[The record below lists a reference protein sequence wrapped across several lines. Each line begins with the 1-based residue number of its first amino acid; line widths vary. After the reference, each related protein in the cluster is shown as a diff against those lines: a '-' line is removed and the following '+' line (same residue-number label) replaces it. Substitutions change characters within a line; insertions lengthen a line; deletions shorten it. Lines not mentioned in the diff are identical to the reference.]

1 MPDPSAAVALLQQR
15 LRLVAELSAL
25 NAEALKCNQRIGG
38 LEMDLQRLELA
49 DTQPADEAAEEGSAF
64 YEGELAAAE
73 AALADCHRPPRRRRG
88 CGGGHRPRAR
98 GAALAAAGPE
108 GSRRLQ
114 DRSRP

>member
-49 DTQPADEAAEEGSAF
+49 DAPPTSDEAAEDNAAF
-64 YEGELAAAE
+64 YAGELATAE
-73 AALADCHRPPRRRRG
+73 AALADCHRRLADVEDAVADIDR
-88 CGGGHRPRAR
+88 
-98 GAALAAAGPE
+98 ALAAL
-108 GSRRLQ
+108 R
-114 DRSRP
+114 